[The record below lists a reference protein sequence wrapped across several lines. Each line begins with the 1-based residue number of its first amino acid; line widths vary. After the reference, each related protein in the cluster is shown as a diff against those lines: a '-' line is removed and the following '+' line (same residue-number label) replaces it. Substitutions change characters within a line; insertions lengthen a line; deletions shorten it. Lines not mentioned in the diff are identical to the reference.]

1 MLVGRSSSE
10 ASMRPDLR
18 SRSRS
23 SVVLYSFDGRDVLEI
38 LAGEIGVGG
47 RDLHAE
53 RLALERRL
61 HALDRRVAGGGVL
74 VEIDERARV
83 GRLGERAVLRR
94 EEGAGRSGVGLREV
108 DLLLAL
114 VGDRHAVHDDVEL
127 ARLEPRD
134 HAVPILGDDLALEAR
149 ALAEVHHQV
158 RLEADD
164 LAARVGQ
171 VPGLVGPF
179 HADDDGLP
187 VLGESGRREGKTRR
201 EHCAETQRC
210 HEFRCHRPL
219 PCLPAPLHDRGP
231 APRSQFIHGRV
242 KEM

>member
-23 SVVLYSFDGRDVLEI
+23 SVVLYSFTVAMSLRYWLAKLAWVVETCTPSVLPLSAACTPLI
-38 LAGEIGVGG
+38 A
-47 RDLHAE
+47 ASP
-53 RLALERRL
+53 A
-61 HALDRRVAGGGVL
+61 GGVL
-74 VEIDERARV
+74 VEIDERARG

-114 VGDRHAVHDDVEL
+114 VGDRHPVHDDVEL
-127 ARLEPRD
+127 ARLQPRD
-134 HAVPILGDDLALEAR
+134 HAVPVLGDDLALEAR
-149 ALAEVHHQV
+149 ALAEIHHQIG
-158 RLEADD
+158 LEADD

-187 VLGESGRREGKTRR
+187 VLGESVGAKARL
-201 EHCAETQRC
+201 AASI
-210 HEFRCHRPL
+210 
-219 PCLPAPLHDRGP
+219 APKPSAVMNFHAIAHSHASR
-231 APRSQFIHGRV
+231 AS
-242 KEM
+242 